1 MPISLQ
7 KGQQISLA
15 KEAGPSLSTVRMG
28 LGWDAAQPPK
38 KGGFLGALL
47 GGGSAPSIDLDANA
61 LLFDAAGNLLDVV
74 WFRQLQSK
82 DGTIRHSGDN
92 RTGAG
97 DGDDETITVDLTRL
111 PAGVQTVIFSVN
123 NYTGQDFGQV
133 ENAYCRLV
141 NVQGD
146 QEIARYNLSAQGTH
160 SAMILASL
168 KRSGQDWTMTA
179 IGTPSR
185 GRTYQDNLADMR
197 PYL

>member
-1 MPISLQ
+1 MPISLK

-28 LGWDAAQPPK
+28 LGWDAIKK
-38 KGGFLGALL
+38 KGFFGF
-47 GGGSAPSIDLDANA
+47 GGGTVDVDLDANA
-61 LLFDAAGNLLDVV
+61 LMFDAGGTLVDAV

-82 DGTIRHSGDN
+82 DGSVRHSGDN
-92 RTGAG
+92 RTGQG

-111 PAGVQTVIFSVN
+111 PATVTTVIFSVN

-141 NVQGD
+141 NTQGEV
-146 QEIARYNLSAQGTH
+146 EIARYDLSAQGNH

-168 KRSGQDWTMTA
+168 KRQGSDWTLTA
-179 IGTPSR
+179 IGTTSR
-185 GRTYQDNLADMR
+185 GRTYQDNLPDMQA
-197 PYL
+197 YL

>member
-15 KEAGPSLSTVRMG
+15 KEAGPSLTNVVMG
-28 LGWDAAQPPK
+28 LGWDAAKK
-38 KGGFLGALL
+38 KGFFGF
-47 GGGSAPSIDLDANA
+47 GGGSQDIDLDANA
-61 LLFDAAGNLLDVV
+61 LLFDSSGALLDVV

-97 DGDDETITVDLTRL
+97 DGDDETISVDLSRL
-111 PAGVQTVIFSVN
+111 PANVQTVIFSVN
-123 NYTGQDFGQV
+123 NYSGQDFSQV

-141 NVQGD
+141 NAQGNA
-146 QEIARYNLSAQGTH
+146 EIARYNLSAQGGH
-160 SAMILASL
+160 SAMIMASL
-168 KRSGQDWTMTA
+168 KRSGSDWTMTA

-185 GRTYQDNLADMR
+185 GRTYQDNLPDMR
-197 PYL
+197 PYV

>member
-15 KEAGPSLSTVRMG
+15 KSAGPSLSTVQMG
-28 LGWDAAQPPK
+28 LGWDAIKK
-38 KGGFLGALL
+38 KGFFGF
-47 GGGSAPSIDLDANA
+47 GGGQVDVDLDANA
-61 LLFDAAGNLLDVV
+61 LMFDASGQLLDVV

-82 DGTIRHSGDN
+82 DGSVRHSGDN
-92 RTGAG
+92 RTGQG

-111 PAGVQTVIFSVN
+111 PAAVTTVIFSVN

-141 NVQGD
+141 NTQGA
-146 QEIARYNLSAQGTH
+146 QEIARYNLSVQGNH

-168 KRSGQDWTMTA
+168 KRQGSDWTMTA
-179 IGTPSR
+179 IGVPSR
-185 GRTYQDNLADMR
+185 GRTYQDNLPDMR
-197 PYL
+197 PHL

>member
-1 MPISLQ
+1 MPISLK

-28 LGWDAAQPPK
+28 LGWDAVKK
-38 KGGFLGALL
+38 KGFFGF
-47 GGGSAPSIDLDANA
+47 GGGQAEVDLDANA
-61 LLFDAAGNLLDVV
+61 LMFDAAGGLLDVV

-82 DGTIRHSGDN
+82 DGSVKHSGDN

-111 PAGVQTVIFSVN
+111 PANISTLVFTVN
-123 NYTGQDFGQV
+123 NFTGQDFSQI

-141 NVQGD
+141 NTQG
-146 QEIARYNLSAQGTH
+146 ETEVARYDLSAGGQH

-168 KRSGQDWTMTA
+168 KRQGNDWTMTA
-179 IGTPSR
+179 IGAPSR
-185 GRTYQDNLADMR
+185 GRTYQDNLPDIKA
-197 PYL
+197 YL

>member
-15 KEAGPSLSTVRMG
+15 KEAGPSLSTVQMG
-28 LGWDAAQPPK
+28 LGWDAIKK
-38 KGGFLGALL
+38 KGFFGF
-47 GGGSAPSIDLDANA
+47 GGGQVDVDLDANA
-61 LLFDAAGNLLDVV
+61 LMFDASGQLLDVV

-82 DGTIRHSGDN
+82 DGSVRHSGDN
-92 RTGAG
+92 RTGQG

-111 PAGVQTVIFSVN
+111 PAAVTTVIFSVN

-141 NVQGD
+141 NTQGG
-146 QEIARYNLSAQGTH
+146 QEIARYNLSVQGNH

-168 KRSGQDWTMTA
+168 KRQGGDWAMTA
-179 IGTPSR
+179 IGAPSR
-185 GRTYQDNLADMR
+185 GRTYMDNLPDMR
-197 PYL
+197 PHL